1 MKFSTPGTEQQY
13 REREQLLQNVSV
25 MEPERPYVPVSKKL
39 KTENEDG
46 IEGWDISFDT
56 PLNVSMDDMHG
67 NFDDHSLLCSSCIF
81 SEFSKCF

>member
-1 MKFSTPGTEQQY
+1 MEQD
-13 REREQLLQNVSV
+13 
-25 MEPERPYVPVSKKL
+25 RPYVPVSKKL

-67 NFDDHSLLCSSCIF
+67 NFDDHSLLLLAAYFLNFPSAFNFKAACTVIDY
-81 SEFSKCF
+81 SKLFGHLEILQR